1 MVALRSLP
9 SENRARS
16 IAPHAGTAV
25 ALLVTALVAHAPAAR
40 PLRLEVGALHA
51 AFLHGPWSRPERAE
65 LAPVAASDGRT
76 RFHFRRLEGPGG
88 FVLPVSPGSDPIRLT
103 LRCSA
108 TVRSAVGVFVSGQQ
122 AGEILVRPGVWDSY
136 VIDVPRRLA
145 RGVGLDVSLAARPLA
160 LVRRSQAESSALLL
174 DVVEVSSAG
183 GAGFSTRAALLVASV
198 PLGVGLLALVAGAT
212 AAGAMAVAMAA
223 AAVAVVLGRIV
234 CPLPFLL
241 AIPRLVWPALLAGLV
256 VAAVL
261 RRDPVA
267 RGDRMG
273 LAALVT
279 AGILFHGALIFLPR
293 FNPND
298 LEIQVHRTLDLA
310 LVPWERDA
318 IMRYGSHLPTPT
330 QPYGGAD
337 YALGSSVLVPYTPLP
352 YVVFYGLHRAG
363 LDLYWAMAMLT
374 VIMAMAVAPWLFVVA
389 RRIWDRGA
397 AWIAVLLYVLD
408 LAIWHHVAR
417 CRTPAAF
424 GGALG
429 TAVLLFLVLR
439 APDMGRPRV
448 ALGGGLAVAAA
459 LLAYS
464 SLPVLLGLFAIVLVL
479 LLAADARSITPT
491 ARCGLAACLAVGGL
505 VAGVLFYFQYVP
517 GLLRGAAGIEA
528 SPDPVRVYTFFIFHN
543 EGRPS
548 LRLWYEGYW
557 IGLLAGLAAAPW
569 ALRRAVPTARPVLV
583 AWLAAWALVMVL
595 KEPFL
600 LPKLLRWAKEDQF
613 LSPLLCLLIGAG
625 ITALPR
631 PALRWCAAAAA
642 LIVAAAL
649 QGRDF
654 FLHATNRLI
663 L

>member
-1 MVALRSLP
+1 LP
-9 SENRARS
+9 SDSRARFIFRYAS
-16 IAPHAGTAV
+16 AAAV
-25 ALLVTALVAHAPAAR
+25 LVVTALAVHAPAAR

-51 AFLHGPWSRPERAE
+51 GFLRGSWSRPERAE
-65 LAPVAASDGRT
+65 IVPAAAADGRT
-76 RFHFRRLEGPGG
+76 AFHFRRLEEPGG
-88 FVLPVSPGSDPIRLT
+88 FVLPVSARSDPIRLT

-108 TVRSAVGVFVSGQQ
+108 PVRSAVGVFVSGQRV
-122 AGEILVRPGVWDSY
+122 GEILVQPGVWDRY
-136 VIDVPRRLA
+136 TIDVPRGLA
-145 RGVGLDVSLAARPLA
+145 RGAGLEVSLAARPIA
-160 LVRRSQAESSALLL
+160 LVRGSHTERGAVLVDS
-174 DVVEVSSAG
+174 VEAS
-183 GAGFSTRAALLVASV
+183 AALGASLSNRAVLLVVSV
-198 PLGVGLLALVAGAT
+198 PLGLLMAGLAVGAVPRVAIVVSMIGATVAVLLA
-212 AAGAMAVAMAA
+212 
-223 AAVAVVLGRIV
+223 RI

-241 AIPRLVWPALLAGLV
+241 AVPRLVWPALVAGLV
-256 VAAVL
+256 THVL
-261 RRDPVA
+261 LGRVGLA
-267 RGDRMG
+267 RGDRAG

-279 AGILFHGALIFLPR
+279 AGILFHGALVFLPR

-310 LVPWERDA
+310 LVPWERGA
-318 IMRYGSHLPTPT
+318 LMRYGSHLPTPT

-337 YALGSSVLVPYTPLP
+337 YALGKSVLVPYTPLP
-352 YVVFYGLHRAG
+352 YVVFHGLHRAG

-374 VIMAMAVAPWLFVVA
+374 VVAAMAVAPWLWVVA
-389 RRIWDRGA
+389 SRTWDRGA
-397 AWIAVLLYVLD
+397 AWIAVLLYALD
-408 LAIWHHVAR
+408 LAVWHHVAR
-417 CRTPAAF
+417 VRAPAAF
-424 GGALG
+424 GGAIG

-439 APDMGRPRV
+439 APDMGRRRV

-464 SLPVLLGLFAIVLVL
+464 SLPVLLGLFAMVLVL
-479 LLAADARSITPT
+479 LLGVDARSLTPA
-491 ARCGLAACLAVGGL
+491 ARRGLAACLAVGGL
-505 VAGVLFYFQYVP
+505 VAGILFYFHYLP

-528 SPDPVRVYTFFIFHN
+528 APDPVRVYTFFIFHN

-557 IGLLAGLAAAPW
+557 IALLAGLAAAPW
-569 ALRRAVPTARPVLV
+569 ALRRAIPTARPVLA
-583 AWLAAWALVMVL
+583 AWLAAWALVMLL

-625 ITALPR
+625 IAALPR
-631 PALRWCAAAAA
+631 PALRWYAAAAA
-642 LIVAAAL
+642 LIVAAAV